1 MINTDLYIQDIRQ
14 DTDPI
19 SYIKVDLFK
28 DENIELNSSVSNIN
42 DISKTFSDF
51 SQSFTIPASDKN
63 NAVFLHYYNT
73 DIDSVFNNLGRLKLT
88 SLLSMYFV
96 ISTKLP

>member
-1 MINTDLYIQDIRQ
+1 MINTDLYIQDIKQ

-28 DENIELNSSVSNIN
+28 DENIELNSSIQNVN

-51 SQSFTIPASDKN
+51 SQSFTIPASAKN
-63 NAVFLHYYNT
+63 KAYIKKLWFLPCSSCTPENE
-73 DIDSVFNNLGRLKLT
+73 
-88 SLLSMYFV
+88 
-96 ISTKLP
+96 